1 MPFWGMMMSKLP
13 IAHYIAGEIEEYR
26 DQPLINALPQINSP
40 QDTAQMLNRYPKVD
54 ESEIVLPGHIR
65 RHAMMRILDQFLY
78 PTRLHLQLEQMISSM
93 IRRGYLSRNIADRT
107 YQRNLD
113 DASRTDFQA
122 VARNAGNEALVS
134 SVIGCSGAGK
144 STAVEA
150 ILQSYPQAIFHLEYQ
165 HTQLVWL
172 KVECPHDGSVK
183 NLCTNFFRAVDDAL
197 ATDYQQLYAKARSS
211 AESMLGDIA
220 RVAALHS
227 VGLLVI
233 DEIQHLE
240 KSRSGGAGKMLN
252 FFVTLTNVIK
262 VPVLFIGTPK
272 ALELFSPTMRSARR
286 ATQFGSLNWNRFSRA
301 EENGPDGEWER
312 FIKRLWKLQWF
323 RSPTP
328 LTQPMRDLFWEYTQG
343 IAHIAVSLFYLCQ
356 ARAVMAGRE
365 VIDKVL
371 VTKVF
376 NEELSMIHPMIN
388 ALRSGREDKILQY
401 ADLDI
406 SRDSIRIFGQ
416 QVPETGPD
424 TLSANDAG
432 VGDRKE
438 TKQSKLAKM
447 LVQMGLGEDIA
458 PLVAEQTIAE
468 KPEEDLF
475 GLVAHIRNLQER
487 KAPLGK
493 PVKPK
498 AEPLCPVY
506 LDNDLRQLRDDDPLL
521 SYQNLKQVGIIIE
534 LAAYL

>member
-1 MPFWGMMMSKLP
+1 MSKLP

-54 ESEIVLPGHIR
+54 ESETALPGHIR

-150 ILQSYPQAIFHLEYQ
+150 ILQSYPQAIFHPEYQ

-197 ATDYQQLYAKARSS
+197 ATDYQQLYVKARSS

-301 EENGPDGEWER
+301 EGNGPDGEWER
-312 FIKRLWKLQWF
+312 FIKRLWRLQWF

-365 VIDKVL
+365 VIDKAL

-388 ALRSGREDKILQY
+388 ALRSGREEKILQY

-406 SRDSIRIFGQ
+406 SRDSIRILGQ
-416 QVPETGPD
+416 QVPEIGPD
-424 TLSANDAG
+424 PLSANNASG
-432 VGDRKE
+432 GKITE
-438 TKQSKLAKM
+438 TKQSKLTNM
-447 LVQMGLGEDIA
+447 LIQMELGEDIA
-458 PLVAEQTIAE
+458 PLVAEQAIAE

-487 KAPLGK
+487 KAPPGK